1 MPIKQDKEFQN
12 VMKYYDVANLVK
24 QIQEEIGWISKELIY
39 SPIDTPVIEL
49 RSKYII
55 AFAKKL
61 IKECRKKSR
70 VKAVKKYKL
79 NTSLAMAEKELV
91 SDVTIREAL
100 KKAGLHRMY
109 FDPMLNGIIFD
120 PMRNGIIFECVR
132 KPVFE
137 DGKEWLEEV

>member
-1 MPIKQDKEFQN
+1 MAIAQDKELQN
-12 VMKYYDVANLVK
+12 VMKYYDVSNLVK
-24 QIQEEIGWISKELIY
+24 QIQEEISWMSKELIY

-55 AFAKKL
+55 AYAKKL

-70 VKAVKKYKL
+70 VKTVKKYKL

-91 SDVTIREAL
+91 NDVTISGVL
-100 KKAGLHRMY
+100 HKAGLHRMY
-109 FDPMLNGIIFD
+109 FDPMK
-120 PMRNGIIFECVR
+120 NGIIFECVR

>member
-1 MPIKQDKEFQN
+1 MAIAQDKELQN
-12 VMKYYDVANLVK
+12 VMKYYDVSNLVK
-24 QIQEEIGWISKELIY
+24 QIQEEISWMSKELIY

-55 AFAKKL
+55 AYAKKL

-70 VKAVKKYKL
+70 VKTVKKYKL
-79 NTSLAMAEKELV
+79 NQSLAMTEIVLV
-91 SDVTIREAL
+91 SDYTIREVL

-109 FDPMLNGIIFD
+109 FDPM
-120 PMRNGIIFECVR
+120 RKGIIFECVR

>member
-1 MPIKQDKEFQN
+1 MAVKQDKEFQN

-24 QIQEEIGWISKELIY
+24 QIQEEIGWMSKELIY

-91 SDVTIREAL
+91 SDVTIREVL
-100 KKAGLHRMY
+100 HKAGLHRMY
-109 FDPMLNGIIFD
+109 FDPML
-120 PMRNGIIFECVR
+120 NGIIFECVR